1 MDKLTNAIKRLL
13 DDKKIATKLK
23 EVLSD
28 IDVKVTHLEDIE
40 ADNRALILK
49 LIKQNNQIVK
59 FLQDLEIQAVPMEE
73 EPLSSYEQ
81 DIISNSEMNEEKVK
95 KLQKFMDDFME
106 RREELKEFEEELEKH
121 RDKLTPGQIGDA

>member
-1 MDKLTNAIKRLL
+1 M
-13 DDKKIATKLK
+13 
-23 EVLSD
+23 SD

-73 EPLSSYEQ
+73 EPLSSYEENV
-81 DIISNSEMNEEKVK
+81 IFNSEMGEEKVK

-106 RREELKEFEEELEKH
+106 RKEELKEFEEELKKH